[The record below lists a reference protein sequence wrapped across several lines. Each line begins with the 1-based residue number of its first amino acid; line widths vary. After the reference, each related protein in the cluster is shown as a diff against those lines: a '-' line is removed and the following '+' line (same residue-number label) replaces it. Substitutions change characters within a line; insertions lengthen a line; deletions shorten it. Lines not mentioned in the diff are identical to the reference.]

1 MQKKIL
7 SLFMIILFF
16 AANPTVFSEEPPEPP
31 PQNDFQH
38 NQFPHKSPP
47 RNMIMN
53 YNGRKMPRRYCEFSI
68 IGVKVEEEKK
78 SLAILVYF
86 NDALDTTSI
95 LERNILIDNRPLP
108 PFTEFLFSKNRR
120 MMRVPVDKRFFTQ
133 DQFFSLKIRGV
144 RSFDGR
150 FMENTEI
157 QNLEPDC
164 FLRRHLQG
172 EKWLREKF

>member
-95 LERNILIDNRPLP
+95 LERNILIDDIKVGSWIAV
-108 PFTEFLFSKNRR
+108 SKFETDTKTLEARR
-120 MMRVPVDKRFFTQ
+120 IVVAK
-133 DQFFSLKIRGV
+133 
-144 RSFDGR
+144 
-150 FMENTEI
+150 E
-157 QNLEPDC
+157 
-164 FLRRHLQG
+164 
-172 EKWLREKF
+172 